1 MSALLSGEELADLA
15 GLSAVTIRRYA
26 RDGLIPARVSPG
38 GHRKYE
44 AKSALEALDRLR
56 RRIRV
61 ESDATPASNP
71 GAEDEGEFPDAP
83 PTPRGAFI
91 RVPVR
96 VSVSPVPSATSAVMS
111 PSEWNELVQ
120 VLDER
125 F

>member
-1 MSALLSGEELADLA
+1 VSALLSGEELADLA

-61 ESDATPASNP
+61 ESDALPASNP
-71 GAEDEGEFPDAP
+71 WVEDTGEFPDAP
-83 PTPRGAFI
+83 PTPRGAFVHI
-91 RVPVR
+91 PVR
-96 VSVSPVPSATSAVMS
+96 VTISPVSSPCSPVMT
-111 PSEWNELVQ
+111 PSEWNELVL
-120 VLDER
+120 VLDEQ